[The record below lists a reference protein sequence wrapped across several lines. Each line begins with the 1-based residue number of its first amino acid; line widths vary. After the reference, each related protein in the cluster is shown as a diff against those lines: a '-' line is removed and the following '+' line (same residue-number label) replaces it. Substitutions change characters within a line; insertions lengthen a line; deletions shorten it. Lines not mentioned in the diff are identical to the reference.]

1 MKLPVIRQIQRT
13 CTTAQIETAI
23 AVLENTSEAASL
35 KPEEVDVIGELISN
49 MCGALEVHQ
58 LIADGMPEKDAANTF
73 MKKVLGSIDK

>member
-13 CTTAQIETAI
+13 CTAAEIETAI

-58 LIADGMPEKDAANTF
+58 MIADGMPEKDAANAF
-73 MKKVLGSIDK
+73 MKKDAC

>member
-13 CTTAQIETAI
+13 STVAEIETAI
-23 AVLENTSEAASL
+23 KVLENTSEAASL
-35 KPEEVDVIGELISN
+35 KSEEIDVIGELISN

-58 LIADGMPEKDAANTF
+58 MITDGLPEKDAVNTF